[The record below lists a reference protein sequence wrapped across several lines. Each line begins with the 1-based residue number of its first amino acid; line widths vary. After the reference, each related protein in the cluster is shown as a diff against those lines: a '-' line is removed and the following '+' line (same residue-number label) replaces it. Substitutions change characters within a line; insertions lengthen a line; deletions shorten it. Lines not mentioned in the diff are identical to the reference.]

1 MVAEPKKTSVKLIA
15 SNKKAY
21 HDYFIDEVFEVG
33 MVLTGTE
40 IKSVRLGHVNI
51 KESYCRIRRGEVFV
65 DGMNISPYEFGN
77 RENVESLR
85 ARKLLLHRSEI
96 NKLSRKVDERGYS
109 LVPTKIYLKGG
120 RAKLE
125 IGLARGKKQY
135 DKRETL
141 KRKQSDREAQRDM
154 RQFNK

>member
-1 MVAEPKKTSVKLIA
+1 MAAEAKKPGIKLIA

-33 MVLTGTE
+33 IVLTGTE

-51 KESYCRIRRGEVFV
+51 KESYCRIRHSEVFV

-96 NKLSRKVDERGYS
+96 TKLSRKVDERGYS

-120 RAKLE
+120 KAKLE

-141 KRKQSDREAQRDM
+141 KRQQADREASRDM
-154 RQFNK
+154 REFNK

>member
-1 MVAEPKKTSVKLIA
+1 MVSEANKSGIKLIA

-21 HDYFIDEVFEVG
+21 HDYFIDEVFETG
-33 MVLTGTE
+33 IVLTGTE
-40 IKSVRLGHVNI
+40 IKSIRLGHVNI
-51 KESYCRIRRGEVFV
+51 KESYCRIRNGEVFV

-85 ARKLLLHRSEI
+85 ARKLLLHRMEI
-96 NKLSRKVDERGYS
+96 NKLTRKVEERGFS
-109 LVPTKIYLKGG
+109 LIPTKIYLKGG

-154 RQFNK
+154 REFNK